1 MAARV
6 CLILLVS
13 LWASWLPAGAG
24 ARAESL
30 PCMVTDVP
38 AGDSLRVVCAGTP
51 LEVKLHGVVCPSPDE
66 PYGRQARQFV
76 QRLVTGREVGV
87 ETVRRESPSRVIAKV
102 LLENGKFLSHEIL
115 ENGLAR
121 VDPEAASE
129 DVKLEIIEGLA
140 KDLRAGLWAGASQE
154 PAAPQA
160 EKGAPV
166 SAGKARA
173 AASRQ
178 IMTPRTWG
186 TLAAGAL
193 LFAAAALG
201 AFAFLVW
208 RRRRPGAAAAGRGL
222 ALAITGRGQRLRAL
236 VQAESQAE
244 VEEGRQAESLA
255 EGRRVV
261 EDLLESLALFV
272 REMVDNNT
280 SYTSRMAD
288 HKASLKRAMTLAG
301 LQEIQRLLLE
311 EIEGMQA
318 SSENYRVQLDS
329 ARRTIQEQQER
340 IRRSEAAAKV
350 DFLTRLANRRAFEQR
365 LTEELERV
373 RRYGG
378 TFSLIL
384 MDIDEFKKVN
394 DEFGH
399 PAGDRV
405 LKFIAGVLNE
415 KVRATDFVSRY
426 GGEEFAVLL
435 PETSVDRALV
445 VAEKIRKTLQNSS
458 LLHGKTKIK
467 VTVSAGV
474 GGVKPDGESLA
485 DLVARVDAALYQAKK
500 KGRNCVEQ
508 TA

>member
-1 MAARV
+1 MLRKTW
-6 CLILLVS
+6 LILLV
-13 LWASWLPAGAG
+13 AGCAAWMPDGSG

-30 PCMVTDVP
+30 PCLVAGVP
-38 AGDSLRVVCAGTP
+38 AGDSLRVVCAGSA
-51 LEVKLHGVVCPSPDE
+51 LEVKLHGVVCPGPDE

-76 QRLVTGREVGV
+76 ERLVTGRDVGV
-87 ETVRRESPSRVIAKV
+87 DIVRRESPSRVLAKV
-102 LLENGKFLSHEIL
+102 ILEDGKFLSHEL
-115 ENGLAR
+115 LQNGLAR
-121 VDPEAASE
+121 VDPQATGE
-129 DVKLEIIEGLA
+129 DVKLEILEGIARNLG
-140 KDLRAGLWAGASQE
+140 AGLWARAGEQAQ
-154 PAAPQA
+154 APQA
-160 EKGAPV
+160 RERA
-166 SAGKARA
+166 SASAVKARA
-173 AASRQ
+173 AVSRESAA
-178 IMTPRTWG
+178 PRG
-186 TLAAGAL
+186 IVAAGAGML
-193 LFAAAALG
+193 AAAWLG
-201 AFAFLVW
+201 TVAFFAW
-208 RRRRPGAAAAGRGL
+208 RRRRPGARAARVET
-222 ALAITGRGQRLRAL
+222 LAIPGRRRSFGAQAQA
-236 VQAESQAE
+236 QAEAQA
-244 VEEGRQAESLA
+244 EEGRQAESLA
-255 EGRRVV
+255 EGRKVV

-272 REMVDNNT
+272 RQMVENNT

-311 EIEGMQA
+311 EIEGMQS
-318 SSENYRVQLDS
+318 SSESYRAQLDS

-340 IRRSEAAAKV
+340 IRQSEAAARV

-365 LTEELERV
+365 LSEELERV

-405 LKFIAGVLNE
+405 LKFIAAVLNE

-435 PETSVDRALV
+435 PETPADRARV

-500 KGRNCVEQ
+500 KGRNCVEL
-508 TA
+508 ASW

>member
-13 LWASWLPAGAG
+13 CLAPWLPVGAG
-24 ARAESL
+24 ARAETL
-30 PCMVTDVP
+30 PCLVTDVP
-38 AGDSLRVVCAGTP
+38 AGDSLRVVCAGAP
-51 LEVKLHGVVCPSPDE
+51 LEVKLHGVVCPPPDE

-87 ETVRRESPSRVIAKV
+87 ETVRRESPSRVVAKV
-102 LLENGKFLSHEIL
+102 LLENGKFLSHEL
-115 ENGLAR
+115 LQNGLAR
-121 VDPEAASE
+121 MDPEAASE
-129 DVKLEIIEGLA
+129 DVKLEVLEGLA
-140 KDLRAGLWAGASQE
+140 KDLRAGLWARASQE
-154 PAAPQA
+154 PAAPQT
-160 EKGAPV
+160 EKRAPV
-166 SAGKARA
+166 SAGKGRA
-173 AASRQ
+173 AAARQ
-178 IMTPRTWG
+178 VVAPRG
-186 TLAAGAL
+186 ALAAGAL
-193 LFAAAALG
+193 LIAAGALG
-201 AFAFLVW
+201 ALAFLAW
-208 RRRRPGAAAAGRGL
+208 RRRRFDAAAGRWT
-222 ALAITGRGQRLRAL
+222 ALAIPGRGRSLRARAQ
-236 VQAESQAE
+236 VEFEAEA
-244 VEEGRQAESLA
+244 EEGRQVESLA

-318 SSENYRVQLDS
+318 SSENYRAQLDS

-340 IRRSEAAAKV
+340 IRQSEAAAKV

-365 LTEELERV
+365 LSEELERV

-405 LKFIAGVLNE
+405 LKFIASVLSE

-435 PETSVDRALV
+435 PETSVDRARV

-474 GGVKPDGESLA
+474 GAVKPDGESLA

-508 TA
+508 AQ

>member
-1 MAARV
+1 M
-6 CLILLVS
+6 
-13 LWASWLPAGAG
+13 
-24 ARAESL
+24 RA
-30 PCMVTDVP
+30 
-38 AGDSLRVVCAGTP
+38 
-51 LEVKLHGVVCPSPDE
+51 
-66 PYGRQARQFV
+66 
-76 QRLVTGREVGV
+76 
-87 ETVRRESPSRVIAKV
+87 
-102 LLENGKFLSHEIL
+102 
-115 ENGLAR
+115 LA
-121 VDPEAASE
+121 
-129 DVKLEIIEGLA
+129 
-140 KDLRAGLWAGASQE
+140 
-154 PAAPQA
+154 QA
-160 EKGAPV
+160 E
-166 SAGKARA
+166 
-173 AASRQ
+173 
-178 IMTPRTWG
+178 
-186 TLAAGAL
+186 LE
-193 LFAAAALG
+193 
-201 AFAFLVW
+201 
-208 RRRRPGAAAAGRGL
+208 
-222 ALAITGRGQRLRAL
+222 
-236 VQAESQAE
+236 AEA
-244 VEEGRQAESLA
+244 EEGRQAESLA

-318 SSENYRVQLDS
+318 SSENYRAQLDS

-365 LTEELERV
+365 LSEELERV

-415 KVRATDFVSRY
+415 KVRTTDFVSRY

-508 TA
+508 AA

>member
-1 MAARV
+1 MVARV

-13 LWASWLPAGAG
+13 LWTSWLPARAG
-24 ARAESL
+24 ARTESL
-30 PCMVTDVP
+30 PCLVTDVP
-38 AGDSLRVVCAGTP
+38 AGDSLRVVCAGTR
-51 LEVKLHGVVCPSPDE
+51 LEVHLHGIVCPPLDE

-76 QRLVTGREVGV
+76 ERLVTGREVGV
-87 ETVRRESPSRVIAKV
+87 ETVRRESPSHVVAKV
-102 LLENGKFLSHEIL
+102 LLENGKFLSHELL

-121 VDPEAASE
+121 IDPEATSE
-129 DVKLEIIEGLA
+129 DVKLEILEGLA
-140 KDLRAGLWAGASQE
+140 KNLHVGLWARAGQE
-154 PAAPQA
+154 PAPSQTD
-160 EKGAPV
+160 KGAPV
-166 SAGKARA
+166 SAGKGRA
-173 AASRQ
+173 AASLLVVA
-178 IMTPRTWG
+178 TRTRG
-186 TLAAGAL
+186 TLAAGAML
-193 LFAAAALG
+193 LAAGVLG
-201 AFAFLVW
+201 VLAFLVW
-208 RRRRPGAAAAGRGL
+208 RRRRSGDVAAGCGT
-222 ALAITGRGQRLRAL
+222 ALAMTGRRRSLRAL
-236 VQAESQAE
+236 AQAESEAE
-244 VEEGRQAESLA
+244 AEEGRQAESLA

-318 SSENYRVQLDS
+318 SSQNYRAQLDS

-365 LTEELERV
+365 LSEELERV

-415 KVRATDFVSRY
+415 KVRTTDFVSRY

-445 VAEKIRKTLQNSS
+445 VAEKIRKALQNSS

-508 TA
+508 AA

>member
-1 MAARV
+1 MGSVLRKA
-6 CLILLVS
+6 CLILLAVGS
-13 LWASWLPAGAG
+13 AAWLLDGSA

-30 PCMVTDVP
+30 PCLVTEVS
-38 AGDSLRVVCAGTP
+38 ACDSLRVVCAGSP
-51 LEVKLHGVVCPSPDE
+51 QEVKVHGVFCPAADE
-66 PYGRQARQFV
+66 PYGRQARQFA
-76 QRLVTGREVGV
+76 QRLAMGREVGV
-87 ETVRRESPSRVIAKV
+87 EVVRRESPSRVVAKV
-102 LLENGKFLSHEIL
+102 ILEDGKFLAHEL
-115 ENGLAR
+115 LQNGLAR
-121 VDPEAASE
+121 VDPEATVE
-129 DVKLEIIEGLA
+129 DVKLEILQNLA
-140 KDLRAGLWAGASQE
+140 KDLRVGLWARASE
-154 PAAPQA
+154 EAAAPQA
-160 EKGAPV
+160 EKRSSP
-166 SAGKARA
+166 SAVRARA
-173 AASRQ
+173 GGSGKTEVA
-178 IMTPRTWG
+178 WG
-186 TLAAGAL
+186 LV
-193 LFAAAALG
+193 AAAAGILVAALFG
-201 AFAFLVW
+201 ALAFFAW
-208 RRRRPGAAAAGRGL
+208 RRRRPGAQAVRLETFPIQSGR
-222 ALAITGRGQRLRAL
+222 RSVRAR
-236 VQAESQAE
+236 AEAE
-244 VEEGRQAESLA
+244 LESEEERQAESLA
-255 EGRRVV
+255 EGRKVV

-272 REMVDNNT
+272 REMVENNT

-318 SSENYRVQLDS
+318 SSESYRVQLDS

-340 IRRSEAAAKV
+340 IRQSEAAAKV

-365 LTEELERV
+365 LSEELERV

-384 MDIDEFKKVN
+384 MDIDDFKKVN

-405 LKFIAGVLNE
+405 LKFIAAVLAE

-435 PETSVDRALV
+435 PETSADRARV
-445 VAEKIRKTLQNSS
+445 VAEKIRKTLQNAS
-458 LLHGKTKIK
+458 LMHGKTKIK

-508 TA
+508 AV